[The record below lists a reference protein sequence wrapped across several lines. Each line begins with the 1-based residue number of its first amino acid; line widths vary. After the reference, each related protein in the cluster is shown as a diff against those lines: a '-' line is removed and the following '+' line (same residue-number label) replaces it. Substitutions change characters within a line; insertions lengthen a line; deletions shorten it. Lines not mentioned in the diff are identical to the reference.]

1 MNSEGDNRVTSSP
14 PKLGGLSEGR
24 GGLKQHLVRLN
35 DSPVARWT
43 VLFIVATAMMMGYFV
58 NDVMSPL
65 ETLLEASPSEGGLGW
80 KPGDY
85 GFFSGASGLINVF
98 LLMLF
103 FSGLILDKMGIR
115 FTGVLSCSL
124 MVLGTLIKYY
134 AVTAGFP
141 PTAVVNFSLFTL
153 HFSLPTSVAVA
164 SLGFA
169 VFGVGYE
176 MTGITV
182 SKAMVRWFT
191 GHELALAMGIQLAM
205 ARLGTAAALSIS
217 APIARHFTLSTP
229 LLLSLSFL
237 IIGLLAFLVFCVMD
251 RRLDQRNA
259 ADNIDTEEHG
269 RTRNDKE
276 LCDIATEEHG
286 ITRNNDELRDN
297 PCCSVANKTSDAE
310 EFRLLDII
318 VTLRNPGFW
327 LITLFCV
334 LFYSAVSPF
343 LKFSTK
349 LMVMKYGVDADLAG
363 FFSSIAPFGTILMTP
378 LFGLIYD
385 RYGKGI
391 TLVITGA
398 LMLTAVHFGFSLP
411 MHSSTT
417 AITLMVV
424 LSIAYSLAP
433 AALWPCVPKIIPLK
447 CLGTAYSMIFFI
459 QNFGRAIIPMF
470 VGKAN
475 ETDPTYETSML
486 IFGFTALGAALTA
499 IAMFYVDRRQ
509 HYGLQLPNIRK

>member
-1 MNSEGDNRVTSSP
+1 
-14 PKLGGLSEGR
+14 
-24 GGLKQHLVRLN
+24 
-35 DSPVARWT
+35 
-43 VLFIVATAMMMGYFV
+43 MMMGYFV

-65 ETLLEASPSEGGLGW
+65 ETLLEMPRSQGGLGW
-80 KPGDY
+80 TPSDY
-85 GFFSGASGLINVF
+85 GFFSGASSFINVF

-103 FSGLILDKMGIR
+103 FSGIILDKMGIR
-115 FTGVLSCSL
+115 FTGTLACSL

-134 AVTAGFP
+134 AVTADLDN
-141 PTAVVNFSLFTL
+141 TIHYSLFAI
-153 HFSLPTSVAVA
+153 HLPPSVAMA

-169 VFGVGYE
+169 IFGVGYE

-191 GHELALAMGIQLAM
+191 GHELALAMGLQLAI
-205 ARLGTAAALSIS
+205 ARFGTAAALSIS
-217 APIARHFTLSTP
+217 APIARHFTLSAP
-229 LLLSLSFL
+229 LLVALAFL

-251 RRLDQRNA
+251 RRLD
-259 ADNIDTEEHG
+259 NIGDP
-269 RTRNDKE
+269 RTSKNPRISSDSRISSSANDSNDDFRWS
-276 LCDIATEEHG
+276 DI
-286 ITRNNDELRDN
+286 L
-297 PCCSVANKTSDAE
+297 
-310 EFRLLDII
+310 

-349 LMVMKYGVDADLAG
+349 LMVMKYGVDPDLAG

-378 LFGLIYD
+378 LFGLVYD
-385 RYGKGI
+385 KYGKGV

-398 LMLTAVHFGFSLP
+398 LMLAAVHFGFSLP
-411 MHSSTT
+411 TLLFTNHYSLFTPS
-417 AITLMVV
+417 AIAIALMVI
-424 LSIAYSLAP
+424 LSIGYSLAP

-470 VGKAN
+470 VGRAN
-475 ETDPTYETSML
+475 ENDPSYTTSML
-486 IFGFTALGAALTA
+486 IFGFTALGAAIVA
-499 IAMFYVDRRQ
+499 IAMLLVDRRKG
-509 HYGLQLPNIRK
+509 YGLQLPNIKK

>member
-1 MNSEGDNRVTSSP
+1 MEIRQ
-14 PKLGGLSEGR
+14 KI
-24 GGLKQHLVRLN
+24 N

-65 ETLLEASPSEGGLGW
+65 ETMLEASPSEGGLGW
-80 KPGDY
+80 TPSDY

-124 MVLGTLIKYY
+124 MLLGTLIKYY

-141 PTAVVNFSLFTL
+141 PTAVVDFSLFTI
-153 HFSLPTSVAVA
+153 HFSLPTSVALA

-251 RRLDQRNA
+251 RRLDLSTVNK
-259 ADNIDTEEHG
+259 
-269 RTRNDKE
+269 DKE
-276 LCDIATEEHG
+276 
-286 ITRNNDELRDN
+286 
-297 PCCSVANKTSDAE
+297 DAD
-310 EFRLLDII
+310 EFRWTDII
-318 VTLRNPGFW
+318 ATLRNPGFW

-349 LMVMKYGVDADLAG
+349 LMVMKYGVDPDLAG

-385 RYGKGI
+385 RYGKGV

-411 MHSSTT
+411 MHGSTT

-499 IAMFYVDRRQ
+499 VAMWYVDRRQ

>member
-1 MNSEGDNRVTSSP
+1 MAEALR
-14 PKLGGLSEGR
+14 
-24 GGLKQHLVRLN
+24 HRLN
-35 DSPVARWT
+35 DSPFARWT

-65 ETLLEASPSEGGLGW
+65 EAMLETPISEGGLGW
-80 KPGDY
+80 TSSDY
-85 GFFSGASGLINVF
+85 GFFSGSGSLINVF
-98 LLMLF
+98 FLMLF

-115 FTGVLSCSL
+115 FTGILACSL
-124 MVLGTLIKYY
+124 MALGTLIKLY
-134 AVTAGFP
+134 AITADFDQ
-141 PTAVVNFSLFTL
+141 AIHYSLFGI
-153 HFSLPTSVAVA
+153 HLPPSVIFA

-217 APIARHFTLSTP
+217 APVARHFTLSTP

-251 RRLDQRNA
+251 RKLD
-259 ADNIDTEEHG
+259 DNEQCKVNRG
-269 RTRNDKE
+269 
-276 LCDIATEEHG
+276 
-286 ITRNNDELRDN
+286 DN
-297 PCCSVANKTSDAE
+297 SDE
-310 EFRLLDII
+310 EFRLADIGI
-318 VTLRNPGFW
+318 TLRNPGFW
-327 LITLFCV
+327 LITIFCV

-349 LMVMKYGVDADLAG
+349 LMVIKYGIDPDIAG

-378 LFGLIYD
+378 LFGLVFD
-385 RYGKGI
+385 RFGRGV

-411 MHSSTT
+411 MHSSMI
-417 AITLMVV
+417 AITLMVI
-424 LSIAYSLAP
+424 LSIGYSLAP

-459 QNFGRAIIPMF
+459 QNFGRAIIPML
-470 VGKAN
+470 VGRAN
-475 ETDPTYETSML
+475 ETDPSYTTSML
-486 IFGFTALGAALTA
+486 IFGFTALGATLTA
-499 IAMFYVDRRQ
+499 IVMLYTDRKKG
-509 HYGLQLPNIRK
+509 YGLQLPNIKSD

>member
-1 MNSEGDNRVTSSP
+1 MAIRQ
-14 PKLGGLSEGR
+14 KI
-24 GGLKQHLVRLN
+24 N

-58 NDVMSPL
+58 NDIMSPL
-65 ETLLEASPSEGGLGW
+65 ETLLEMPRSQGGLGW
-80 KPGDY
+80 TPSDY
-85 GFFSGASGLINVF
+85 GFFSGAGSFINVF

-103 FSGLILDKMGIR
+103 FSGIILDKMGIR
-115 FTGVLSCSL
+115 FTGTLACSL

-134 AVTAGFP
+134 AVTADLDD
-141 PTAVVNFSLFTL
+141 TIHYSLFAI
-153 HFSLPTSVAVA
+153 HLPPSVAMA

-169 VFGVGYE
+169 IFGVGYE

-191 GHELALAMGIQLAM
+191 GHELALAMGLQLAM
-205 ARLGTAAALSIS
+205 ARFGTAAALSIS
-217 APIARHFTLSTP
+217 APIARHFTLSAP
-229 LLLSLSFL
+229 LLVALAFL

-251 RRLDQRNA
+251 RRLDKGLQFTVVNK
-259 ADNIDTEEHG
+259 EEDDF
-269 RTRNDKE
+269 RWS
-276 LCDIATEEHG
+276 DI
-286 ITRNNDELRDN
+286 
-297 PCCSVANKTSDAE
+297 
-310 EFRLLDII
+310 F

-349 LMVMKYGVDADLAG
+349 LMVMKYGVDPDLAG

-378 LFGLIYD
+378 LFGFVYD
-385 RYGKGI
+385 KYGKGV
-391 TLVITGA
+391 TLVIIGA
-398 LMLTAVHFGFSLP
+398 LMLAAVHFGFSLP
-411 MHSSTT
+411 IHSSTV
-417 AITLMVV
+417 AIALMVV
-424 LSIAYSLAP
+424 LSIGYSLAP

-470 VGKAN
+470 VGRAN
-475 ETDPTYETSML
+475 ETDPSYTTSML
-486 IFGFTALGAALTA
+486 IFGFTALGAAIVA
-499 IAMFYVDRRQ
+499 IAMWYTDRKKG
-509 HYGLQLPNIRK
+509 YGLQLPNIRK

>member
-1 MNSEGDNRVTSSP
+1 MRPSKEKINNSP
-14 PKLGGLSEGR
+14 F
-24 GGLKQHLVRLN
+24 
-35 DSPVARWT
+35 ARWT
-43 VLFIVATAMMMGYFV
+43 VLIIVATAMMMGYFV

-65 ETLLEASPSEGGLGW
+65 ETLLELPKEQGGLGW
-80 KPGDY
+80 TPSDY
-85 GFFSGASGLINVF
+85 GFFSGAGSFINVF

-115 FTGVLSCSL
+115 FTGTLACSL
-124 MVLGTLIKYY
+124 MALGTLIKYY
-134 AVTAGFP
+134 AVTAEFGNEPIAFLDYQLP
-141 PTAVVNFSLFTL
+141 ASAVW
-153 HFSLPTSVAVA
+153 A

-169 VFGVGYE
+169 IFGVGYE
-176 MTGITV
+176 MTGISV

-217 APIARHFTLSTP
+217 APIARHYTLSMP
-229 LLLSLSFL
+229 LLISLAFL

-251 RRLDQRNA
+251 RKLDDRGQTTEDS
-259 ADNIDTEEHG
+259 ADNTQYEEQFHFS
-269 RTRNDKE
+269 
-276 LCDIATEEHG
+276 DI
-286 ITRNNDELRDN
+286 L
-297 PCCSVANKTSDAE
+297 
-310 EFRLLDII
+310 

-349 LMVMKYGVDADLAG
+349 LMVMKYGVDPDIAG

-385 RYGKGI
+385 RYGKGV

-411 MHSSTT
+411 IHSSTI
-417 AITLMVV
+417 AIALMVT
-424 LSIAYSLAP
+424 LSIGYSLAP

-459 QNFGRAIIPMF
+459 QNFGRAVIPMC
-470 VGKAN
+470 VGRAN
-475 ETDPTYETSML
+475 ETDPTYTTSML
-486 IFGFTALGAALTA
+486 IFGFTALGAAVTA
-499 IAMFYVDRRQ
+499 IAILVIDKKKN
-509 HYGLQLPNIRK
+509 YGLQLPNIKK

>member
-1 MNSEGDNRVTSSP
+1 MAEAIR
-14 PKLGGLSEGR
+14 
-24 GGLKQHLVRLN
+24 HRLN
-35 DSPVARWT
+35 DSPIARWT

-65 ETLLEASPSEGGLGW
+65 EALLEMPKAEGGLGW
-80 KPGDY
+80 TSSDY
-85 GFFSGASGLINVF
+85 GFFSGSGSFINVF

-115 FTGVLSCSL
+115 FTGILACSL
-124 MVLGTLIKYY
+124 MTLGTLLKYY
-134 AVTAGFP
+134 AVTTDFGTSSVTFFG
-141 PTAVVNFSLFTL
+141 TD
-153 HFSLPTSVAVA
+153 LPTSAAWA
-164 SLGFA
+164 SFGFA

-217 APIARHFTLSTP
+217 APVARHFSLSTP
-229 LLLSLSFL
+229 LLVALAFL

-251 RRLDQRNA
+251 RRLDDSRRSCSTSSSSSSN
-259 ADNIDTEEHG
+259 E
-269 RTRNDKE
+269 
-276 LCDIATEEHG
+276 
-286 ITRNNDELRDN
+286 NN
-297 PCCSVANKTSDAE
+297 E
-310 EFRLLDII
+310 EFRLSDIGI
-318 VTLRNPGFW
+318 TLRNPGFW
-327 LITLFCV
+327 LITIFCV

-349 LMVMKYGVDADLAG
+349 LMVIKYGVDPDIAG

-378 LFGLIYD
+378 LFGLVFD
-385 RYGKGI
+385 RFGRGV

-411 MHSSTT
+411 MHSSAV
-417 AITLMVV
+417 AIALMVV
-424 LSIAYSLAP
+424 LSVGYSLAP

-470 VGKAN
+470 VGRAN
-475 ETDPTYETSML
+475 ETDPSYTTSML

-499 IAMFYVDRRQ
+499 IVMLYTDRKKG
-509 HYGLQLPNIRK
+509 YGLQLPNIKAQ

>member
-1 MNSEGDNRVTSSP
+1 MNIQ
-14 PKLGGLSEGR
+14 K
-24 GGLKQHLVRLN
+24 LN
-35 DSPVARWT
+35 DSPFARWT

-65 ETLLEASPSEGGLGW
+65 ETLLEMPRSQGGLGW
-80 KPGDY
+80 TPSDY
-85 GFFSGASGLINVF
+85 GFFSGAGSFINVF

-115 FTGVLSCSL
+115 FTGTLACSL
-124 MVLGTLIKYY
+124 MVIGTLIKLY
-134 AVTAGFP
+134 AVTTDFGSTDVTFFN
-141 PTAVVNFSLFTL
+141 T
-153 HFSLPTSVAVA
+153 HLPA
-164 SLGFA
+164 SAAWASFGFA
-169 VFGVGYE
+169 IFGVGYE

-191 GHELALAMGIQLAM
+191 GHELALAMGLQLAM
-205 ARLGTAAALSIS
+205 ARFGTAAALSIS
-217 APIARHFTLSTP
+217 APIARHYTLSTP
-229 LLLSLSFL
+229 LLVALAFL

-251 RRLDQRNA
+251 RRLDQHRTNT
-259 ADNIDTEEHG
+259 DLHGLQEE
-269 RTRNDKE
+269 
-276 LCDIATEEHG
+276 
-286 ITRNNDELRDN
+286 
-297 PCCSVANKTSDAE
+297 SVRVSPSQSDAKKKSDAD
-310 EFRLLDII
+310 EFRWSDIGT
-318 VTLRNPGFW
+318 TLRNPGFW

-349 LMVMKYGVDADLAG
+349 LMVMKYGVDPDVAG

-378 LFGLIYD
+378 LFGLVYD
-385 RYGKGI
+385 RYGKGV

-411 MHSSTT
+411 MHSSTA
-417 AITLMVV
+417 AITLMVI
-424 LSIAYSLAP
+424 LSIGYSLAP

-499 IAMFYVDRRQ
+499 LVLWHVDRRQ

>member
-1 MNSEGDNRVTSSP
+1 MTEAFR
-14 PKLGGLSEGR
+14 KR
-24 GGLKQHLVRLN
+24 IN
-35 DSPVARWT
+35 DSSVARWT

-58 NDVMSPL
+58 NDIMSPL
-65 ETLLEASPSEGGLGW
+65 ETLLEMPRSQGGLGW
-80 KPGDY
+80 TPSDY
-85 GFFSGASGLINVF
+85 GFFSGAGSFINVF

-103 FSGLILDKMGIR
+103 FSGIILDKMGIR
-115 FTGVLSCSL
+115 FTGTLACSL

-134 AVTAGFP
+134 AVTTDFDD
-141 PTAVVNFSLFTL
+141 TIHYSLFTI
-153 HFSLPTSVAVA
+153 HLPPSVLMA

-169 VFGVGYE
+169 IFGVGYE

-191 GHELALAMGIQLAM
+191 GHELALAMGLQLAM
-205 ARLGTAAALSIS
+205 ARFGTAAALSIS
-217 APIARHFTLSTP
+217 APIARHYTLSAP
-229 LLLSLSFL
+229 LLVALAFL

-251 RRLDQRNA
+251 RRLDKSSDYSENFESS
-259 ADNIDTEEHG
+259 DDFHFS
-269 RTRNDKE
+269 
-276 LCDIATEEHG
+276 DI
-286 ITRNNDELRDN
+286 
-297 PCCSVANKTSDAE
+297 S
-310 EFRLLDII
+310 

-349 LMVMKYGVDADLAG
+349 LMVMKYGVDPDLAG

-378 LFGLIYD
+378 LFGLVYD
-385 RYGKGI
+385 KYGKGV

-398 LMLTAVHFGFSLP
+398 LMLTAVHFGFSIP
-411 MHSSTT
+411 IHSS
-417 AITLMVV
+417 AIAIALMVI
-424 LSIAYSLAP
+424 LSIGYSLAP

-459 QNFGRAIIPMF
+459 QNFGRAIIPMC

-475 ETDPTYETSML
+475 ETDPTYTSSML
-486 IFGFTALGAALTA
+486 IFGFTALGAVLTA
-499 IAMFYVDRRQ
+499 IAMLYVDRKKS
-509 HYGLQLPNIRK
+509 YGLQLPNIRK

>member
-1 MNSEGDNRVTSSP
+1 
-14 PKLGGLSEGR
+14 
-24 GGLKQHLVRLN
+24 
-35 DSPVARWT
+35 
-43 VLFIVATAMMMGYFV
+43 MMMGYFV

-65 ETLLEASPSEGGLGW
+65 EALLEMPKAEGGLGW
-80 KPGDY
+80 TSSDY
-85 GFFSGASGLINVF
+85 GFFSGSGSFINVF

-115 FTGVLSCSL
+115 FTGVLACSL
-124 MVLGTLIKYY
+124 MVLGTLLKYY
-134 AVTAGFP
+134 AVTTDFGTSNVAFFG
-141 PTAVVNFSLFTL
+141 TQ
-153 HFSLPTSVAVA
+153 LPTSAAWA
-164 SLGFA
+164 SFGFA

-229 LLLSLSFL
+229 LLVALAFL

-251 RRLDQRNA
+251 RRLD
-259 ADNIDTEEHG
+259 DSSISSDT
-269 RTRNDKE
+269 RIPRSSSD
-276 LCDIATEEHG
+276 
-286 ITRNNDELRDN
+286 
-297 PCCSVANKTSDAE
+297 TSENSE
-310 EFRLLDII
+310 EFRFSDII

-327 LITLFCV
+327 LITIFCV

-349 LMVMKYGVDADLAG
+349 LMVIKYGVDPDIAG

-378 LFGLIYD
+378 LFGLVFD
-385 RYGKGI
+385 RFGRGV

-411 MHSSTT
+411 MHSS
-417 AITLMVV
+417 AIAIALMVV
-424 LSIAYSLAP
+424 LSIGYSLAP

-470 VGKAN
+470 VGRAN
-475 ETDPTYETSML
+475 ETDPSYTTSML

-499 IAMFYVDRRQ
+499 IVMLYTDRKKG
-509 HYGLQLPNIRK
+509 YGLQLPNIKKA

>member
-1 MNSEGDNRVTSSP
+1 MNIQ
-14 PKLGGLSEGR
+14 K
-24 GGLKQHLVRLN
+24 LN
-35 DSPVARWT
+35 DSPFARWT

-65 ETLLEASPSEGGLGW
+65 ETLLEMPRSQGGLGW
-80 KPGDY
+80 TPSDY
-85 GFFSGASGLINVF
+85 GFFSGAGSFINVF

-115 FTGVLSCSL
+115 FTGTLACSL
-124 MVLGTLIKYY
+124 MVIGTLIKLY
-134 AVTAGFP
+134 AVTSDFG
-141 PTAVVNFSLFTL
+141 TTDVNFFNT
-153 HFSLPTSVAVA
+153 HLPA
-164 SLGFA
+164 SAAWASFGFA
-169 VFGVGYE
+169 IFGVGYE

-191 GHELALAMGIQLAM
+191 GHELALAMGLQLAM
-205 ARLGTAAALSIS
+205 ARFGTAAALSIS

-229 LLLSLSFL
+229 LLVALAFL

-251 RRLDQRNA
+251 RRLDQHRTNT
-259 ADNIDTEEHG
+259 DLHGLQEE
-269 RTRNDKE
+269 
-276 LCDIATEEHG
+276 
-286 ITRNNDELRDN
+286 
-297 PCCSVANKTSDAE
+297 SVRVSPSQSDAKKKSDAD
-310 EFRLLDII
+310 EFRWSDIGT
-318 VTLRNPGFW
+318 TLRNPGFW

-349 LMVMKYGVDADLAG
+349 QMVMKYGVDPDVAG

-385 RYGKGI
+385 RYGKGV

-411 MHSSTT
+411 MHSSTV
-417 AITLMVV
+417 AITLMVI
-424 LSIAYSLAP
+424 LSMGYSLAP

-499 IAMFYVDRRQ
+499 MAMWYVDRRQ
-509 HYGLQLPNIRK
+509 GYGLQLPNIRK

>member
-1 MNSEGDNRVTSSP
+1 MNIQ
-14 PKLGGLSEGR
+14 K
-24 GGLKQHLVRLN
+24 LN
-35 DSPVARWT
+35 DSPAARWT

-65 ETLLEASPSEGGLGW
+65 ETLLEMPRSQGGLGW
-80 KPGDY
+80 APSDY
-85 GFFSGASGLINVF
+85 GFFSGAGSFINVF

-115 FTGVLSCSL
+115 FTGTLACSL
-124 MVLGTLIKYY
+124 MVIGTLIKLY
-134 AVTAGFP
+134 AVTTDFGTTDVTFFN
-141 PTAVVNFSLFTL
+141 T
-153 HFSLPTSVAVA
+153 HLPA
-164 SLGFA
+164 SAAWASFGFA
-169 VFGVGYE
+169 IFGVGYE

-191 GHELALAMGIQLAM
+191 GHELALAMGLQLAM
-205 ARLGTAAALSIS
+205 ARFGTAAALSIS
-217 APIARHFTLSTP
+217 APIARHYTLSAP
-229 LLLSLSFL
+229 LLVALAFL
-237 IIGLLAFLVFCVMD
+237 IIGLLAFLVFCIMD
-251 RRLDQRNA
+251 RRLDHRMIIA
-259 ADNIDTEEHG
+259 SDEHG
-269 RTRNDKE
+269 LTRNDQ
-276 LCDIATEEHG
+276 D
-286 ITRNNDELRDN
+286 LREN
-297 PCCSVANKTSDAE
+297 PCLSDANQIIREDPCLSDANQIIREDPCLSDANKDSE
-310 EFRLLDII
+310 EFRFSDIGI
-318 VTLRNPGFW
+318 TLRNPGFW

-349 LMVMKYGVDADLAG
+349 LMVMKYGVDPDVAG

-385 RYGKGI
+385 RYGKGV

-411 MHSSTT
+411 MHSSTV
-417 AITLMVV
+417 AITLMVI
-424 LSIAYSLAP
+424 LSVGYSLAP

-499 IAMFYVDRRQ
+499 MAMWYVDRRQ
-509 HYGLQLPNIRK
+509 GYGLQLPNIRK

>member
-1 MNSEGDNRVTSSP
+1 MAIRQ
-14 PKLGGLSEGR
+14 KI
-24 GGLKQHLVRLN
+24 N

-58 NDVMSPL
+58 NDIMSPL
-65 ETLLEASPSEGGLGW
+65 ETLLEMPRSQGGLGW
-80 KPGDY
+80 TPSDY
-85 GFFSGASGLINVF
+85 GFFSGAGSFINVF

-103 FSGLILDKMGIR
+103 FSGIILDKMGIR
-115 FTGVLSCSL
+115 FTGTLACSL

-134 AVTAGFP
+134 AVSADLDDTIHY
-141 PTAVVNFSLFTL
+141 SLFAI
-153 HFSLPTSVAVA
+153 HLPPSVAMA

-169 VFGVGYE
+169 IFGVGYE

-191 GHELALAMGIQLAM
+191 GHELALAMGLQLAM
-205 ARLGTAAALSIS
+205 ARFGTAAALSIS
-217 APIARHFTLSTP
+217 APIARHFTLSAP
-229 LLLSLSFL
+229 LLVALAFL

-251 RRLDQRNA
+251 RRLDKGLQFTVVNK
-259 ADNIDTEEHG
+259 EEDDF
-269 RTRNDKE
+269 RWS
-276 LCDIATEEHG
+276 DI
-286 ITRNNDELRDN
+286 
-297 PCCSVANKTSDAE
+297 
-310 EFRLLDII
+310 F

-349 LMVMKYGVDADLAG
+349 LMVIKYGVNPDLAG

-378 LFGLIYD
+378 LFGFVYD
-385 RYGKGI
+385 KYGKGV
-391 TLVITGA
+391 TLVIIGA

-411 MHSSTT
+411 IHSSTV
-417 AITLMVV
+417 AIALMVV
-424 LSIAYSLAP
+424 LSIGYSLAP

-470 VGKAN
+470 VGRAN
-475 ETDPTYETSML
+475 ETDPSYTTSML
-486 IFGFTALGAALTA
+486 IFGFTALGAAIVA
-499 IAMFYVDRRQ
+499 IAMWYTDRKKG
-509 HYGLQLPNIRK
+509 YGLQLPNIRK

>member
-1 MNSEGDNRVTSSP
+1 MSEAIR
-14 PKLGGLSEGR
+14 
-24 GGLKQHLVRLN
+24 QRLN

-65 ETLLEASPSEGGLGW
+65 ETLLEASPAEGGLGW
-80 KPGDY
+80 SPSDY
-85 GFFSGASGLINVF
+85 GFFSGAGSFINVF

-134 AVTAGFP
+134 AVTVGFP
-141 PTAVVNFSLFTL
+141 PTAVTEFSLFTI
-153 HFSLPTSVAVA
+153 HVSLPTSVALA

-191 GHELALAMGIQLAM
+191 GHELALAMGLQLAM
-205 ARLGTAAALSIS
+205 ARFGTAAALSIS
-217 APIARHFTLSTP
+217 APVARHFTLSTP
-229 LLLSLSFL
+229 LLLSLAFL

-251 RRLDQRNA
+251 RRLDQFTV
-259 ADNIDTEEHG
+259 DSLQLTDEFHWS
-269 RTRNDKE
+269 
-276 LCDIATEEHG
+276 DIGT
-286 ITRNNDELRDN
+286 
-297 PCCSVANKTSDAE
+297 
-310 EFRLLDII
+310 
-318 VTLRNPGFW
+318 TLRSPGFW

-385 RYGKGI
+385 RYGKGV

-411 MHSSTT
+411 MHSSTI
-417 AITLMVV
+417 AITLMVI
-424 LSIAYSLAP
+424 LSIGYSLAP

-486 IFGFTALGAALTA
+486 IFGFTALGAAL
-499 IAMFYVDRRQ
+499 IALAMWYVDRRQ
-509 HYGLQLPNIRK
+509 GYGLQLPNIRK

>member
-1 MNSEGDNRVTSSP
+1 MAEAIR
-14 PKLGGLSEGR
+14 
-24 GGLKQHLVRLN
+24 HRLN
-35 DSPVARWT
+35 DSPFARWT
-43 VLFIVATAMMMGYFV
+43 VLIIVATAMMMGYFV

-65 ETLLEASPSEGGLGW
+65 ETLLEMPRSEGGLGW
-80 KPGDY
+80 TPSDY
-85 GFFSGASGLINVF
+85 GFFSGAGSFINVF

-115 FTGVLSCSL
+115 FTGTLACSL
-124 MVLGTLIKYY
+124 MAIGTLIKLV
-134 AVTAGFP
+134 AVIHPTDEILHFP
-141 PTAVVNFSLFTL
+141 LFSSQ
-153 HFSLPTSVAVA
+153 FSLPVSVASA

-229 LLLSLSFL
+229 LLVSLAFL

-251 RRLDQRNA
+251 RRLD
-259 ADNIDTEEHG
+259 ES
-269 RTRNDKE
+269 
-276 LCDIATEEHG
+276 G
-286 ITRNNDELRDN
+286 ITGNTNI
-297 PCCSVANKTSDAE
+297 TSDSSE
-310 EFRLLDII
+310 EFHWGDILVI
-318 VTLRNPGFW
+318 LRNPGFW

-349 LMVMKYGVDADLAG
+349 LMVMKYGVDPDIAG

-378 LFGLIYD
+378 LFGLVYD
-385 RYGKGI
+385 RFGKGV

-411 MHSSTT
+411 MHSSTI
-417 AITLMVV
+417 AIALMVI
-424 LSIAYSLAP
+424 LSIGYSLAP

-459 QNFGRAIIPMF
+459 QNFGRAVIPMC
-470 VGKAN
+470 VGRAN
-475 ETDPTYETSML
+475 ETDPSYTTSMQ

-499 IAMFYVDRRQ
+499 VAILIIDRKKK
-509 HYGLQLPNIRK
+509 YGLQLPNIRK

>member
-1 MNSEGDNRVTSSP
+1 MTEVIR
-14 PKLGGLSEGR
+14 
-24 GGLKQHLVRLN
+24 QRLN

-65 ETLLEASPSEGGLGW
+65 ETLLEMPREAGGLGW
-80 KPGDY
+80 SPSDY
-85 GFFSGASGLINVF
+85 GFFSGAGSFINVF

-103 FSGLILDKMGIR
+103 FSGQILDKMGIR
-115 FTGVLSCSL
+115 FTGTLACSL
-124 MVLGTLIKYY
+124 MVVGTLLKFYG
-134 AVTAGFP
+134 VTANFGSELFSCFGFE
-141 PTAVVNFSLFTL
+141 
-153 HFSLPTSVAVA
+153 LPMSVAVA

-217 APIARHFTLSTP
+217 APIARHFSLSTP
-229 LLLSLSFL
+229 LLVSLSFL

-251 RRLDQRNA
+251 RKLDA
-259 ADNIDTEEHG
+259 SGYTSGAD
-269 RTRNDKE
+269 
-276 LCDIATEEHG
+276 
-286 ITRNNDELRDN
+286 
-297 PCCSVANKTSDAE
+297 SSD
-310 EFRLLDII
+310 EFRLADIGT
-318 VTLRNPGFW
+318 TLRNPGFW

-343 LKFSTK
+343 LKVSTK
-349 LMVMKYGVDADLAG
+349 LMVMKYGVDPDIAG

-378 LFGLIYD
+378 LFGLVYD
-385 RYGKGI
+385 RYGKGV

-411 MHSSTT
+411 MHSSAV
-417 AITLMVV
+417 AIALMVI
-424 LSIAYSLAP
+424 LSIGYSLAP

-459 QNFGRAIIPMF
+459 QNFGRAIIPIF

-499 IAMFYVDRRQ
+499 IAMFYVNRQ
-509 HYGLQLPNIRK
+509 KGYGLQLPNIRK

>member
-1 MNSEGDNRVTSSP
+1 M
-14 PKLGGLSEGR
+14 
-24 GGLKQHLVRLN
+24 
-35 DSPVARWT
+35 
-43 VLFIVATAMMMGYFV
+43 LFIVATAMMMGYFV

-65 ETLLEASPSEGGLGW
+65 ETLLEMPRSKGGLGW
-80 KPGDY
+80 TPSDY
-85 GFFSGASGLINVF
+85 GFFSGAGSFINVF

-103 FSGLILDKMGIR
+103 FSGIILDKMGIR

-124 MVLGTLIKYY
+124 MVLGTLIKLY
-134 AVTAGFP
+134 AVTADLGD
-141 PTAVVNFSLFTL
+141 ASV
-153 HFSLPTSVAVA
+153 HFFGTHLPASAAWA

-229 LLLSLSFL
+229 LLVALSFL
-237 IIGLLAFLVFCVMD
+237 IIGLLAFLVFCIMD
-251 RRLDQRNA
+251 RKLDA
-259 ADNIDTEEHG
+259 MMPAE
-269 RTRNDKE
+269 
-276 LCDIATEEHG
+276 
-286 ITRNNDELRDN
+286 NNEN
-297 PCCSVANKTSDAE
+297 E
-310 EFRLLDII
+310 EFRWSDIG

-349 LMVMKYGVDADLAG
+349 LMVMKYGVDPDIAG

-378 LFGLIYD
+378 LFGLVYD
-385 RYGKGI
+385 RYGKGV

-411 MHSSTT
+411 MHSSSI
-417 AITLMVV
+417 AIALMVL
-424 LSIAYSLAP
+424 LSIGYSLAP

-470 VGKAN
+470 VGRAN
-475 ETDPTYETSML
+475 ETDPSYTTSML
-486 IFGFTALGAALTA
+486 IFGFTALGAAIVA
-499 IAMFYVDRRQ
+499 VVMRIVDRQ
-509 HYGLQLPNIRK
+509 KGYGLQLPNIK

>member
-1 MNSEGDNRVTSSP
+1 MAEVIR
-14 PKLGGLSEGR
+14 
-24 GGLKQHLVRLN
+24 QRLN
-35 DSPVARWT
+35 DSPIARWT

-65 ETLLEASPSEGGLGW
+65 EALLEMPKAEGGLGW
-80 KPGDY
+80 TSSDY
-85 GFFSGASGLINVF
+85 GFFSGSGSFINVF

-115 FTGVLSCSL
+115 FTGVLACSL
-124 MVLGTLIKYY
+124 MTLGTLVKYY
-134 AVTAGFP
+134 AVTTDFDTSSVTFFG
-141 PTAVVNFSLFTL
+141 TD
-153 HFSLPTSVAVA
+153 LPTSAAWA
-164 SLGFA
+164 SFGFA

-191 GHELALAMGIQLAM
+191 GHALALAMGIQLAM

-217 APIARHFTLSTP
+217 APIARHCTLSTP
-229 LLLSLSFL
+229 LLVALAFL

-251 RRLDQRNA
+251 RKLDKNGQGM
-259 ADNIDTEEHG
+259 EE
-269 RTRNDKE
+269 N
-276 LCDIATEEHG
+276 
-286 ITRNNDELRDN
+286 
-297 PCCSVANKTSDAE
+297 SSSSD
-310 EFRLLDII
+310 EFRFSDII

-327 LITLFCV
+327 LITIFCV

-349 LMVMKYGVDADLAG
+349 LMVIKYGVDPDIAG

-378 LFGLIYD
+378 LFGLVFD
-385 RYGKGI
+385 RFGRGV

-411 MHSSTT
+411 MHSS
-417 AITLMVV
+417 AIAIALMVV
-424 LSIAYSLAP
+424 LSIGYSLAP

-470 VGKAN
+470 VGRAN
-475 ETDPTYETSML
+475 ETDPSYTTSML

-499 IAMFYVDRRQ
+499 IVMLYTDRKKG
-509 HYGLQLPNIRK
+509 YGLQLPNIKKA

>member
-1 MNSEGDNRVTSSP
+1 MAIRQ
-14 PKLGGLSEGR
+14 KI
-24 GGLKQHLVRLN
+24 N

-58 NDVMSPL
+58 NDIMSPL
-65 ETLLEASPSEGGLGW
+65 ETLLEMPRSQGGLGW
-80 KPGDY
+80 TPSDY
-85 GFFSGASGLINVF
+85 GFFSGAGSFINVF

-103 FSGLILDKMGIR
+103 FSGIILDKMGIR
-115 FTGVLSCSL
+115 FTGTLACSL

-134 AVTAGFP
+134 AVTADLDD
-141 PTAVVNFSLFTL
+141 TIHYSLFAI
-153 HFSLPTSVAVA
+153 HLPPSVAMA

-169 VFGVGYE
+169 IFGVGYE

-191 GHELALAMGIQLAM
+191 GHELALAMGLQLAM
-205 ARLGTAAALSIS
+205 ARFGTAAALSIS
-217 APIARHFTLSTP
+217 APIARHFTLSAP
-229 LLLSLSFL
+229 LLVALAFL

-251 RRLDQRNA
+251 RRLDKGLQFTVVNK
-259 ADNIDTEEHG
+259 EEDDF
-269 RTRNDKE
+269 RWS
-276 LCDIATEEHG
+276 DI
-286 ITRNNDELRDN
+286 
-297 PCCSVANKTSDAE
+297 
-310 EFRLLDII
+310 F

-349 LMVMKYGVDADLAG
+349 LMVIKYGVDPDLAG

-378 LFGLIYD
+378 LFGFVYD
-385 RYGKGI
+385 KYGKGV
-391 TLVITGA
+391 TLVIIGA

-411 MHSSTT
+411 IHSSTV
-417 AITLMVV
+417 AIALMVV
-424 LSIAYSLAP
+424 LSIGYSLAP

-470 VGKAN
+470 VGRAN
-475 ETDPTYETSML
+475 ETDPSYTTSML
-486 IFGFTALGAALTA
+486 IFGFTALGAAIVA
-499 IAMFYVDRRQ
+499 IAMWYTDRKKG
-509 HYGLQLPNIRK
+509 YGLQLPNIRK

>member
-1 MNSEGDNRVTSSP
+1 MAESIR
-14 PKLGGLSEGR
+14 
-24 GGLKQHLVRLN
+24 QRLN
-35 DSPVARWT
+35 DSPIARWT

-65 ETLLEASPSEGGLGW
+65 EALLEMPKAEGGLGW
-80 KPGDY
+80 TSSDY
-85 GFFSGASGLINVF
+85 GFFSGSGSFINVF

-115 FTGVLSCSL
+115 FTGVLACSL
-124 MVLGTLIKYY
+124 MVLGTLLKYY
-134 AVTAGFP
+134 AVTTDFGTSSVAFFG
-141 PTAVVNFSLFTL
+141 T
-153 HFSLPTSVAVA
+153 HLPTSAAWA

-229 LLLSLSFL
+229 LLVALAFL
-237 IIGLLAFLVFCVMD
+237 IIGLLSFLVFCVMD
-251 RRLDQRNA
+251 RKLDKKGQMM
-259 ADNIDTEEHG
+259 EEK
-269 RTRNDKE
+269 N
-276 LCDIATEEHG
+276 
-286 ITRNNDELRDN
+286 
-297 PCCSVANKTSDAE
+297 SSSD
-310 EFRLLDII
+310 EFRFSDIL

-327 LITLFCV
+327 LITIFCV

-349 LMVMKYGVDADLAG
+349 LMVIKYGVDPDIAG

-378 LFGLIYD
+378 LFGLVFD
-385 RYGKGI
+385 RFGRGV

-411 MHSSTT
+411 IHSSAV
-417 AITLMVV
+417 AIALMVI
-424 LSIAYSLAP
+424 LSIGYSLAP

-470 VGKAN
+470 VGRAN
-475 ETDPTYETSML
+475 ETDPSYTTSML
-486 IFGFTALGAALTA
+486 IFSFTALGAALTA
-499 IAMFYVDRRQ
+499 IVMLYTDRKKG
-509 HYGLQLPNIRK
+509 YGLQLPNIKKA

>member
-1 MNSEGDNRVTSSP
+1 VAEAIR
-14 PKLGGLSEGR
+14 
-24 GGLKQHLVRLN
+24 HRLN
-35 DSPVARWT
+35 DSPIARWT

-65 ETLLEASPSEGGLGW
+65 EALLEMPKAEGGLGW
-80 KPGDY
+80 TSSDY
-85 GFFSGASGLINVF
+85 GFFSGSGSFINVF

-115 FTGVLSCSL
+115 FTGILACSL
-124 MVLGTLIKYY
+124 MTLGTLVKYY
-134 AVTAGFP
+134 AVTTDFGTSSVTFFG
-141 PTAVVNFSLFTL
+141 TD
-153 HFSLPTSVAVA
+153 LPTSAAWA
-164 SLGFA
+164 SFGFA

-217 APIARHFTLSTP
+217 APVARHFSLSTP
-229 LLLSLSFL
+229 LLVALAFL
-237 IIGLLAFLVFCVMD
+237 IIGLLTFLVFCVMD
-251 RRLDQRNA
+251 RRLDDSRRSYSTSSSSSSN
-259 ADNIDTEEHG
+259 E
-269 RTRNDKE
+269 
-276 LCDIATEEHG
+276 
-286 ITRNNDELRDN
+286 NN
-297 PCCSVANKTSDAE
+297 E
-310 EFRLLDII
+310 EFRLSDIGI
-318 VTLRNPGFW
+318 TLRNPGFW
-327 LITLFCV
+327 LITIFCV

-349 LMVMKYGVDADLAG
+349 LMVIKYGVDPDIAG

-378 LFGLIYD
+378 LFGLVFD
-385 RYGKGI
+385 RFGRGV

-411 MHSSTT
+411 MHSS
-417 AITLMVV
+417 AIAIALMVV
-424 LSIAYSLAP
+424 LSIGYSLAP

-470 VGKAN
+470 VGRAN
-475 ETDPTYETSML
+475 ETDPSYTTSML

-499 IAMFYVDRRQ
+499 IVMLYTDRKKG
-509 HYGLQLPNIRK
+509 YGLQLPNIKKA

>member
-1 MNSEGDNRVTSSP
+1 MAEAIR
-14 PKLGGLSEGR
+14 
-24 GGLKQHLVRLN
+24 QRLN
-35 DSPVARWT
+35 DSTFARWT

-65 ETLLEASPSEGGLGW
+65 ETLLEQPIEQGGLGW
-80 KPGDY
+80 TPSDY
-85 GFFSGASGLINVF
+85 GFFSGAGSFINVF

-115 FTGVLSCSL
+115 FTGVLACSL
-124 MVLGTLIKYY
+124 MVAGTLIKLI
-134 AVTAGFP
+134 AVTHPSTEIFQ
-141 PTAVVNFSLFTL
+141 FSLLDYHFTL
-153 HFSLPTSVAVA
+153 PRSAAMA

-217 APIARHFTLSTP
+217 APVARHFSLSTP
-229 LLLSLSFL
+229 LLVSLSFL

-251 RRLDQRNA
+251 RRLD
-259 ADNIDTEEHG
+259 DP
-269 RTRNDKE
+269 KS
-276 LCDIATEEHG
+276 
-286 ITRNNDELRDN
+286 LRDSKKSN
-297 PCCSVANKTSDAE
+297 DSSE
-310 EFRLLDII
+310 EFRWGDIL

-349 LMVMKYGVDADLAG
+349 LMVMKYGVDPDIAG

-385 RYGKGI
+385 RYGKGV

-411 MHSSTT
+411 MHSSAV
-417 AITLMVV
+417 AIALMVM
-424 LSIAYSLAP
+424 LSIGYSLAP

-459 QNFGRAIIPMF
+459 QNFGRAIIPML
-470 VGKAN
+470 VGRAN
-475 ETDPTYETSML
+475 ETDPSYTTSML

-499 IAMFYVDRRQ
+499 IVMLYTD
-509 HYGLQLPNIRK
+509 HKKGYGLQLPNIK

>member
-1 MNSEGDNRVTSSP
+1 MAEVIR
-14 PKLGGLSEGR
+14 
-24 GGLKQHLVRLN
+24 QRLN
-35 DSPVARWT
+35 NSPVARWT

-65 ETLLEASPSEGGLGW
+65 EALLEMPKSEGGLGW
-80 KPGDY
+80 TSSDY
-85 GFFSGASGLINVF
+85 GFFSGSGSFINVF

-115 FTGVLSCSL
+115 FTGVLACSL
-124 MVLGTLIKYY
+124 MTLGTLVKYY
-134 AVTAGFP
+134 AVTTDFGTSTVAFFG
-141 PTAVVNFSLFTL
+141 TD
-153 HFSLPTSVAVA
+153 LPTSAAWA
-164 SLGFA
+164 SFGFA

-229 LLLSLSFL
+229 LLVALAFL
-237 IIGLLAFLVFCVMD
+237 IIGLLAFLVFCLMD
-251 RRLDQRNA
+251 RKLDDSEQCIVNSY
-259 ADNIDTEEHG
+259 DYPDE
-269 RTRNDKE
+269 DK
-276 LCDIATEEHG
+276 
-286 ITRNNDELRDN
+286 
-297 PCCSVANKTSDAE
+297 
-310 EFRLLDII
+310 FRFSDII

-327 LITLFCV
+327 LITIFCV

-349 LMVMKYGVDADLAG
+349 LMVIKYGIDPDIAG

-378 LFGLIYD
+378 LFGLVFD
-385 RYGKGI
+385 RFGRGV

-411 MHSSTT
+411 MHSSAV
-417 AITLMVV
+417 AIALMVI
-424 LSIAYSLAP
+424 LSVGYSLAP

-470 VGKAN
+470 VGRAN
-475 ETDPTYETSML
+475 ETDPSYTTSML

-499 IAMFYVDRRQ
+499 FVMLYTDRKKG
-509 HYGLQLPNIRK
+509 YGLQLPNIKSE

>member
-1 MNSEGDNRVTSSP
+1 MAEVIR
-14 PKLGGLSEGR
+14 
-24 GGLKQHLVRLN
+24 QRLN
-35 DSPVARWT
+35 DSPIARWT

-65 ETLLEASPSEGGLGW
+65 EALLEMPKAEGGLGW
-80 KPGDY
+80 TSSDY
-85 GFFSGASGLINVF
+85 GFFSGSGSFINVF

-115 FTGVLSCSL
+115 FTGVLACSL
-124 MVLGTLIKYY
+124 MVLGTLLKYY
-134 AVTAGFP
+134 AVTTDFGTSSVAFFG
-141 PTAVVNFSLFTL
+141 TQ
-153 HFSLPTSVAVA
+153 LPTSAAWA
-164 SLGFA
+164 SFGFA

-229 LLLSLSFL
+229 LLVALAFL
-237 IIGLLAFLVFCVMD
+237 IIGLLAFLVFCIMD
-251 RRLDQRNA
+251 RKLDKNGQGM
-259 ADNIDTEEHG
+259 EE
-269 RTRNDKE
+269 N
-276 LCDIATEEHG
+276 
-286 ITRNNDELRDN
+286 
-297 PCCSVANKTSDAE
+297 SSSSD
-310 EFRLLDII
+310 EFRFSDII

-327 LITLFCV
+327 LITIFCV

-349 LMVMKYGVDADLAG
+349 LMVIKYGVDPDIAG

-378 LFGLIYD
+378 LFGLVFD
-385 RYGKGI
+385 RFGRGV

-411 MHSSTT
+411 MHSS
-417 AITLMVV
+417 AIAIVLMVV
-424 LSIAYSLAP
+424 LSIGYSLAP

-470 VGKAN
+470 VGRAN
-475 ETDPTYETSML
+475 ETDPSYTTSML

-499 IAMFYVDRRQ
+499 IVMLYTDRKKG
-509 HYGLQLPNIRK
+509 YGLQLPNIKKA

>member
-1 MNSEGDNRVTSSP
+1 MEEVIR
-14 PKLGGLSEGR
+14 
-24 GGLKQHLVRLN
+24 HRLN
-35 DSPVARWT
+35 DSPIARWT

-65 ETLLEASPSEGGLGW
+65 EALLEMPKSEGGLGW
-80 KPGDY
+80 TSSDY
-85 GFFSGASGLINVF
+85 GFFSGSGSFINVF

-115 FTGVLSCSL
+115 FTGVLACSL
-124 MVLGTLIKYY
+124 MTLGTLVKYY
-134 AVTAGFP
+134 AVTTDFGTSNVAFFG
-141 PTAVVNFSLFTL
+141 TQ
-153 HFSLPTSVAVA
+153 LPTSAAWA
-164 SLGFA
+164 SFGFA

-217 APIARHFTLSTP
+217 APVARHFTLSTP
-229 LLLSLSFL
+229 LLVALAFL

-251 RRLDQRNA
+251 RKLDKTGLS
-259 ADNIDTEEHG
+259 DKTGDT
-269 RTRNDKE
+269 ND
-276 LCDIATEEHG
+276 
-286 ITRNNDELRDN
+286 
-297 PCCSVANKTSDAE
+297 
-310 EFRLLDII
+310 EFRLSDIA

-327 LITLFCV
+327 LITIFCV

-349 LMVMKYGVDADLAG
+349 LMVIKYGVDPDIAG

-378 LFGLIYD
+378 LFGLVFD
-385 RYGKGI
+385 RFGRGV

-411 MHSSTT
+411 MHSS
-417 AITLMVV
+417 AIAIALMVV
-424 LSIAYSLAP
+424 LSIGYSSP
-433 AALWPCVPKIIPLK
+433 
-447 CLGTAYSMIFFI
+447 
-459 QNFGRAIIPMF
+459 
-470 VGKAN
+470 
-475 ETDPTYETSML
+475 
-486 IFGFTALGAALTA
+486 
-499 IAMFYVDRRQ
+499 
-509 HYGLQLPNIRK
+509 

>member
-1 MNSEGDNRVTSSP
+1 MAEAIR
-14 PKLGGLSEGR
+14 
-24 GGLKQHLVRLN
+24 QRLN
-35 DSPVARWT
+35 DSPIARWT
-43 VLFIVATAMMMGYFV
+43 ILFIVATAMMMGYFV

-65 ETLLEASPSEGGLGW
+65 EALLEMPKTEGGLGW
-80 KPGDY
+80 TSSDY
-85 GFFSGASGLINVF
+85 GFFSGSGSFINVF

-115 FTGVLSCSL
+115 FTGVLACSL
-124 MVLGTLIKYY
+124 MTLGTLVKYY
-134 AVTAGFP
+134 AVTTDFGISSVAFFG
-141 PTAVVNFSLFTL
+141 TY
-153 HFSLPTSVAVA
+153 LPTSAAWA

-169 VFGVGYE
+169 IFGVGYE

-229 LLLSLSFL
+229 LLVALAFL
-237 IIGLLAFLVFCVMD
+237 IIGLLSFLVFCIMD
-251 RRLDQRNA
+251 LRLDKSEEKRIKSYDNA
-259 ADNIDTEEHG
+259 D
-269 RTRNDKE
+269 
-276 LCDIATEEHG
+276 
-286 ITRNNDELRDN
+286 DE
-297 PCCSVANKTSDAE
+297 K
-310 EFRLLDII
+310 FRFSDII

-327 LITLFCV
+327 LITIFCV

-349 LMVMKYGVDADLAG
+349 LMVIKYGVDPDIAG

-378 LFGLIYD
+378 LFGLVFD
-385 RYGKGI
+385 RFGRGV

-411 MHSSTT
+411 MHSS
-417 AITLMVV
+417 AIAIALMVV
-424 LSIAYSLAP
+424 LSIGYSLAP

-470 VGKAN
+470 VGRAN
-475 ETDPTYETSML
+475 ETDPSYTTSML

-499 IAMFYVDRRQ
+499 IVMLYTDRKKG
-509 HYGLQLPNIRK
+509 YGLQLPNITTSGR

>member
-1 MNSEGDNRVTSSP
+1 MAESIR
-14 PKLGGLSEGR
+14 
-24 GGLKQHLVRLN
+24 QRLN
-35 DSPVARWT
+35 DSPIARWT

-65 ETLLEASPSEGGLGW
+65 EALLEMPKAEGGLGW
-80 KPGDY
+80 TSSDY
-85 GFFSGASGLINVF
+85 GFFSGSGSFINVF

-115 FTGVLSCSL
+115 FTGVLACSL
-124 MVLGTLIKYY
+124 MVLGTLLKYY
-134 AVTAGFP
+134 AVTTDFGTSSVAFFG
-141 PTAVVNFSLFTL
+141 T
-153 HFSLPTSVAVA
+153 HLPTSAAWA

-229 LLLSLSFL
+229 LLVALAFL
-237 IIGLLAFLVFCVMD
+237 IIGLLSFLVFCVMD
-251 RRLDQRNA
+251 RKLDKKGQMV
-259 ADNIDTEEHG
+259 E
-269 RTRNDKE
+269 DK
-276 LCDIATEEHG
+276 
-286 ITRNNDELRDN
+286 N
-297 PCCSVANKTSDAE
+297 SSSD
-310 EFRLLDII
+310 EFRFSDIL

-327 LITLFCV
+327 LITIFCV

-349 LMVMKYGVDADLAG
+349 LMVIKYGVDPDIAG

-378 LFGLIYD
+378 LFGLVFD
-385 RYGKGI
+385 RFGRGV

-411 MHSSTT
+411 IHSSAIAT
-417 AITLMVV
+417 ALMVV
-424 LSIAYSLAP
+424 LSIGYSLAP

-470 VGKAN
+470 VGRAN
-475 ETDPTYETSML
+475 ETDPSYTTSML

-499 IAMFYVDRRQ
+499 IVMLYTDRKKG
-509 HYGLQLPNIRK
+509 YGLQLPNIKKA

>member
-1 MNSEGDNRVTSSP
+1 MQEAIR
-14 PKLGGLSEGR
+14 
-24 GGLKQHLVRLN
+24 HRLN
-35 DSPVARWT
+35 DSPFARWT
-43 VLFIVATAMMMGYFV
+43 VLIIVATAMMMGYFV

-65 ETLLEASPSEGGLGW
+65 ETLLEMPRSQGGLGW
-80 KPGDY
+80 TPSEY
-85 GFFSGASGLINVF
+85 GFFSGAGSFINVF

-115 FTGVLSCSL
+115 FTGTLACSL
-124 MVLGTLIKYY
+124 MVLGTLIKFY
-134 AVTAGFP
+134 AVTADFDD
-141 PTAVVNFSLFTL
+141 TVHYSLFTIQ
-153 HFSLPTSVAVA
+153 LPPSAMMA

-191 GHELALAMGIQLAM
+191 GHELAMAMGIQLAM

-217 APIARHFTLSTP
+217 APIARHYALSTP
-229 LLLSLSFL
+229 LLVSLAFL

-251 RRLDQRNA
+251 RKLD
-259 ADNIDTEEHG
+259 DSDTTAVTSSDDDQFHWS
-269 RTRNDKE
+269 
-276 LCDIATEEHG
+276 DIGT
-286 ITRNNDELRDN
+286 
-297 PCCSVANKTSDAE
+297 
-310 EFRLLDII
+310 
-318 VTLRNPGFW
+318 TLRNPGFW

-349 LMVMKYGVDADLAG
+349 LMVMKYGVDPDIAG

-378 LFGLIYD
+378 LFGLVYD
-385 RYGKGI
+385 RYGKGV

-411 MHSSTT
+411 MHSSTI
-417 AITLMVV
+417 AIALMVT
-424 LSIAYSLAP
+424 LSIGYSLAP

-459 QNFGRAIIPMF
+459 QNFGRAVIPLC
-470 VGKAN
+470 VGRAN
-475 ETDPTYETSML
+475 ENDPSYTTSML

-499 IAMFYVDRRQ
+499 IAMLYVNRKKG
-509 HYGLQLPNIRK
+509 YGLQLPNIRK

>member
-1 MNSEGDNRVTSSP
+1 M
-14 PKLGGLSEGR
+14 
-24 GGLKQHLVRLN
+24 
-35 DSPVARWT
+35 
-43 VLFIVATAMMMGYFV
+43 LFIVATAMMMGYFV

-65 ETLLEASPSEGGLGW
+65 ETLLEMPRTEGGLGW
-80 KPGDY
+80 TPSDY
-85 GFFSGASGLINVF
+85 GFFSGAGSFINVF

-103 FSGLILDKMGIR
+103 FSGIILDKMGIR

-124 MVLGTLIKYY
+124 MVLGTLIKLY
-134 AVTAGFP
+134 AVTADLGD
-141 PTAVVNFSLFTL
+141 ASV
-153 HFSLPTSVAVA
+153 HFFGTHLPASAAWA

-229 LLLSLSFL
+229 LLVALSFL
-237 IIGLLAFLVFCVMD
+237 IIGLLAFLVFCIMD
-251 RRLDQRNA
+251 RKLDA
-259 ADNIDTEEHG
+259 MMPAE
-269 RTRNDKE
+269 
-276 LCDIATEEHG
+276 
-286 ITRNNDELRDN
+286 NNEN
-297 PCCSVANKTSDAE
+297 E
-310 EFRLLDII
+310 EFRWSDIG

-349 LMVMKYGVDADLAG
+349 LMVMKYGVDPDIAG

-378 LFGLIYD
+378 LFGLVYD
-385 RYGKGI
+385 RYGKGV

-411 MHSSTT
+411 MHSSSI
-417 AITLMVV
+417 AIALMVL
-424 LSIAYSLAP
+424 LSIGYSLAP

-470 VGKAN
+470 VGRAN
-475 ETDPTYETSML
+475 ETDPSYTTSML
-486 IFGFTALGAALTA
+486 IFGFTALGAAIVA
-499 IAMFYVDRRQ
+499 VVMRIVDRQ
-509 HYGLQLPNIRK
+509 KGYGLQLPNIK

>member
-1 MNSEGDNRVTSSP
+1 MAETIR
-14 PKLGGLSEGR
+14 
-24 GGLKQHLVRLN
+24 HRLN
-35 DSPVARWT
+35 DSPIARWT

-65 ETLLEASPSEGGLGW
+65 EALLEMPKAEGGLGW
-80 KPGDY
+80 TSSDY
-85 GFFSGASGLINVF
+85 GFFSGSGSFINVF

-115 FTGVLSCSL
+115 FTGILACSL
-124 MVLGTLIKYY
+124 MTLGTLVKYY
-134 AVTAGFP
+134 AVTTDFGTSSVTFFG
-141 PTAVVNFSLFTL
+141 TD
-153 HFSLPTSVAVA
+153 LPTSAAWA
-164 SLGFA
+164 SFGFA

-217 APIARHFTLSTP
+217 APVARHFSLSTP
-229 LLLSLSFL
+229 LLVALAFL

-251 RRLDQRNA
+251 RRLDDSRRSCSTSSSSSSN
-259 ADNIDTEEHG
+259 E
-269 RTRNDKE
+269 
-276 LCDIATEEHG
+276 
-286 ITRNNDELRDN
+286 NN
-297 PCCSVANKTSDAE
+297 E
-310 EFRLLDII
+310 EFRLSDIGI
-318 VTLRNPGFW
+318 TLRNPGFW
-327 LITLFCV
+327 LITIFCV

-349 LMVMKYGVDADLAG
+349 LMVIKYGVDPVIAG

-378 LFGLIYD
+378 LFGLVFD
-385 RYGKGI
+385 RFGRGV

-411 MHSSTT
+411 MHSSAV
-417 AITLMVV
+417 AIALMVV
-424 LSIAYSLAP
+424 LSVGYSLAP

-470 VGKAN
+470 VGRAN
-475 ETDPTYETSML
+475 ETDPSYTTSML

-499 IAMFYVDRRQ
+499 IVMLYTDRKKG
-509 HYGLQLPNIRK
+509 YGLQLPNIKAQ